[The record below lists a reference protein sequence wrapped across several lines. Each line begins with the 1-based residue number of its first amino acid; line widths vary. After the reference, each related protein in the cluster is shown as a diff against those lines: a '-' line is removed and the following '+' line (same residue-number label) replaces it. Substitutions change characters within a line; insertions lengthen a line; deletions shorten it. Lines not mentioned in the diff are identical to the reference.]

1 MALLNHWTTHWTNKD
16 ACALQVVTGS
26 WSKKAAEEA
35 AKFCNVNIVAKGDNK
50 SVPERST
57 WQLTPDAAY
66 VHYCDNETIQG
77 ELQVPRLS
85 HDGVEAAWRLTD
97 SSTLWSTCSNMQ
109 QQIIQSDLKGGFLS
123 SLCSGQWVLLGHS
136 VHIPEVKMPNAQ

>member
-1 MALLNHWTTHWTNKD
+1 MFEGSKAPMALLNHWTTHWTSKD
-16 ACALQVVTGS
+16 ACALQIVTGS

-50 SVPERST
+50 SVPERSM

-77 ELQVPRLS
+77 ELQVSRLV
-85 HDGVEAAWRLTD
+85 HDGVEAA
-97 SSTLWSTCSNMQ
+97 
-109 QQIIQSDLKGGFLS
+109 
-123 SLCSGQWVLLGHS
+123 
-136 VHIPEVKMPNAQ
+136 